1 MTGRT
6 SNAELSQRIPI
17 DRRMVLLA
25 EPPSAAQQP
34 AFAQLVMG
42 EVEVV
47 ETEFCSAANTNVV
60 ILRRPRKRLVKT
72 NWASV
77 IHRQHRTDPT
87 YRELLFVDL
96 VRCVEVRPD
105 VLHVVVIVEH
115 FHEANHRLRL
125 LLVEAD
131 RV

>member
-25 EPPSAAQQP
+25 KPRSAAQQP

-77 IHRQHRTDPT
+77 IHWHSFSKYSSPRWRMYKYVPM
-87 YRELLFVDL
+87 
-96 VRCVEVRPD
+96 
-105 VLHVVVIVEH
+105 
-115 FHEANHRLRL
+115 
-125 LLVEAD
+125 
-131 RV
+131 